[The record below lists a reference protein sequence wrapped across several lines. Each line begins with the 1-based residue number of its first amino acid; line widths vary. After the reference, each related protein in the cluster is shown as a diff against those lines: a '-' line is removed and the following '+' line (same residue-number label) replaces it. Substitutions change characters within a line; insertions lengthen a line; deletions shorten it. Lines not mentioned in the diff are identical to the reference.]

1 MHTHYYADWVG
12 TLAAAWIQC
21 QGTALDP
28 CNLSFSPIV
37 IKPIY
42 SGAMHG
48 SLYG

>member
-1 MHTHYYADWVG
+1 VG
-12 TLAAAWIQC
+12 TQAAAWIQC

-28 CNLSFSPIV
+28 CLTLSFGPIF

-42 SGAMHG
+42 SGAMHS